1 MHWLA
6 KHPSWTKSRD
16 LTVTTRSGNPS
27 VMSMLIPGAELFG
40 RPPSSNRR
48 QPVYLP
54 SVSTSSILW
63 YKRHWVRI
71 TRNEERSSA
80 EFPYNERRERS
91 LVVRILA
98 RSHDVLDRLIH
109 EAYNVYLA
117 SQEDTIPIYI
127 YDTFHNWRR
136 LANHPKRPLNSIIL
150 DPGVKDKIIIDA
162 KDFLASKAW
171 YSARGIPFR
180 RGYLLYGAPG
190 TGKTSLIH
198 SLATELGL
206 TIYVISLSHP
216 DLNDTNLREIMSEL
230 PERCIALME
239 DIDAA
244 LTQSMNRESNTDT
257 DGGEP
262 GGMMKSNMQT
272 PPSKVTLSGLLNVLD
287 GIGAQEGRLLFATTN
302 KYSSLDPA
310 LCRPGRMDIHVEFK
324 LASKFQARDLF
335 KIFYMPDY
343 KEEGKDSSG
352 NTPPDV
358 AVDKEH
364 DEPGSGVEFVHGN
377 GLPSASSDTEPITG
391 MLHQQHAPQ
400 LSRQTIDTLADSF
413 AEAIPERE
421 VSMAALQGYLMMYK
435 TQPLEATQDA
445 KAWVEKVKE
454 EEERKRHE
462 NPAKTPVSPA
472 SDGGKKEENMEDEE
486 T

>member
-1 MHWLA
+1 M
-6 KHPSWTKSRD
+6 
-16 LTVTTRSGNPS
+16 
-27 VMSMLIPGAELFG
+27 
-40 RPPSSNRR
+40 
-48 QPVYLP
+48 
-54 SVSTSSILW
+54 
-63 YKRHWVRI
+63 RI
-71 TRNEERSSA
+71 TRGEERSSG

-98 RSHDVLDRLIH
+98 RNHAVLDRLIL
-109 EAYNVYLA
+109 EAHNAYLA
-117 SQEDTIPIYI
+117 SQEDTIQIYI
-127 YDTFHNWRR
+127 YDTFHNWRK

-150 DPGVKDKIIIDA
+150 DPGVKDKLIIDA
-162 KDFLASKAW
+162 KDFLASKVW

-198 SLATELGL
+198 SLAGELGL

-244 LTQSMNRESNTDT
+244 LTQSINREKNSDT
-257 DGGEP
+257 DGGEHA
-262 GGMMKSNMQT
+262 GMMKANMHT

-324 LASKFQARDLF
+324 LASKFQAQDLF
-335 KIFYMPDY
+335 KVFYMPDH
-343 KEEGKDSSG
+343 EGEGSSANTSLVDEKD
-352 NTPPDV
+352 
-358 AVDKEH
+358 
-364 DEPGSGVEFVHGN
+364 GSAGGVNVH
-377 GLPSASSDTEPITG
+377 GLPSASATEPITG

-435 TQPLEATQDA
+435 TQPLEATRNA

-454 EEERKRHE
+454 EEERRRHE
-462 NPAKTPVSPA
+462 SLTKAPE
-472 SDGGKKEENMEDEE
+472 SDNGGKEESMEDEE